1 MTLKKYNK
9 TNFHKHTFC
18 EFTEVD
24 TVTIPN
30 IDWHYKSKSGSGYCF
45 TDEGVYRISNHWGR
59 AGNCR
64 WRLISRASSKSSS
77 SLNSNLGYFATLQEA
92 NSKINNSQTRIGYAN
107 WSDFYSNNETEKLFY
122 IEVNFDTKDVIF
134 QHKNNPYYYGTAV
147 LRNASE
153 TAKVI
158 RQIKEI
164 LESDAWAKYLKSIDL
179 QVLRKDI
186 IQKLITTNINLQ
198 TIKKELY

>member
-24 TVTIPN
+24 TVAIHN
-30 IDWHYKSKSGSGYCF
+30 IEWHYKSKSGSGYCF
-45 TDEGVYRISNHWGR
+45 TEEGVYRISNHWGR
-59 AGNCR
+59 AANCR
-64 WRLISRASSKSSS
+64 WRLIS
-77 SLNSNLGYFATLQEA
+77 NS
-92 NSKINNSQTRIGYAN
+92 NSKINNSQNRIGYAK
-107 WSDFYSNNETEKLFY
+107 WTDFYPNNEIDNFFY
-122 IEVNFDTKDVIF
+122 VEVNFEAKEVMF
-134 QHKNNPYYYGTAV
+134 QHKYNPNYDGKAV

-164 LESDAWAKYLKSIDL
+164 LESDTWAKYLDFDDFE
-179 QVLRKDI
+179 QLRKEI
-186 IQKLITTNINLQ
+186 ILKLIQ
-198 TIKKELY
+198 TSISFAEIKKSLV

>member
-59 AGNCR
+59 AANCR
-64 WRLISRASSKSSS
+64 WRLISRASSKSST
-77 SLNSNLGYFATLQEA
+77 SLNSNLGDFASLQET
-92 NSKINNSQTRIGYAN
+92 NSKINNSQHRIGYAN
-107 WSDFYSNNETEKLFY
+107 WSDFYPNNETEKLFY
-122 IEVNFDTKDVIF
+122 IEVNFDTKEVIF
-134 QHKNNPYYYGTAV
+134 QHKNNPNYYGTAV

-164 LESDAWAKYLKSIDL
+164 LEYDTWAKYLDVSDL
-179 QVLRKDI
+179 EMVRNEI
-186 IQKLITTNINLQ
+186 IQKLITTNIPLP
-198 TIKKELY
+198 TIKKTFY

>member
-24 TVTIPN
+24 SDLIPN

-45 TDEGVYRISNHWGR
+45 TEEGVYRISNHWGR
-59 AGNCR
+59 AANCR
-64 WRLISRASSKSSS
+64 WRLISNLRANSS
-77 SLNSNLGYFATLQEA
+77 
-92 NSKINNSQTRIGYAN
+92 SKINNSQHRIGYAK
-107 WSDFYSNNETEKLFY
+107 WTDFYTNNETENLFY
-122 IEVNFDTKDVIF
+122 VQVNFDTKEATF
-134 QHKNNPYYYGTAV
+134 QHKNNPNYDGKAV

-164 LESDAWAKYLKSIDL
+164 LETDTWAKYLDFDHL
-179 QVLRKDI
+179 EELRKEI
-186 IQKLITTNINLQ
+186 ILKLINTSMTLQ
-198 TIKKELY
+198 TLKKDLY

>member
-24 TVTIPN
+24 ATLIPN
-30 IDWHYKSKSGSGYCF
+30 IDRHFKSKSGSGYCF
-45 TDEGVYRISNHWGR
+45 TDKGVYRISNHWGR
-59 AGNCR
+59 AANCR
-64 WRLISRASSKSSS
+64 WRLISKTNSDSSSKV
-77 SLNSNLGYFATLQEA
+77 
-92 NSKINNSQTRIGYAN
+92 NNGQSRIGYAN
-107 WSDFYSNNETEKLFY
+107 WTNFYPNNEIENLFY
-122 IEVNFDTKDVIF
+122 IEVNFEINNVTF
-134 QHKNNPYYYGTAV
+134 QHKFNPNYDGKAV

-164 LESDAWAKYLKSIDL
+164 LESDTWAKYLDFDDL
-179 QVLRKDI
+179 EQLRKEI
-186 IQKLITTNINLQ
+186 ILQLITTNKSLQ
-198 TIKKELY
+198 ILKKELLK

>member
-18 EFTEVD
+18 EFIEVD
-24 TVTIPN
+24 AATIPN
-30 IDWHYKSKSGSGYCF
+30 IEWHYKSKSGSGYCF

-59 AGNCR
+59 AANCR
-64 WRLISRASSKSSS
+64 WRLISSSKTSSS
-77 SLNSNLGYFATLQEA
+77 
-92 NSKINNSQTRIGYAN
+92 SKINNSQNRIGFAK
-107 WSDFYSNNETEKLFY
+107 WMDFYPNNETENLFY
-122 IEVNFDTKDVIF
+122 IEVNFDVKEATF
-134 QHKNNPYYYGTAV
+134 QHKNNPNYDGKSV

-164 LESDAWAKYLKSIDL
+164 LESDAWAKYLDYDDL
-179 QVLRKDI
+179 EQLRNEI
-186 IQKLITTNINLQ
+186 ILKLIQ
-198 TIKKELY
+198 TSTSFAEIKRSLL

>member
-24 TVTIPN
+24 AATIPD
-30 IDWHYKSKSGSGYCF
+30 IEWHYKSKSGSGYSF
-45 TDEGVYRISNHWGR
+45 TEEGVYRISNHWGR
-59 AGNCR
+59 AANCR
-64 WRLISRASSKSSS
+64 WRLISEIK
-77 SLNSNLGYFATLQEA
+77 NSNQKE
-92 NSKINNSQTRIGYAN
+92 RIGYTK
-107 WSDFYSNNETEKLFY
+107 WTDFYPNNETESFFY
-122 IEVNFDTKDVIF
+122 VEVNFDTKEVTF
-134 QHKNNPYYYGTAV
+134 QHKFNPNYEGKAV

-164 LESDAWAKYLKSIDL
+164 LESDAWAKYFDVEDIE
-179 QVLRKDI
+179 QLRREI
-186 IQKLITTNINLQ
+186 IKKLITTNTPLQ
-198 TIKKELY
+198 KIKKELY

>member
-24 TVTIPN
+24 AATIPN
-30 IDWHYKSKSGSGYCF
+30 IEWHYKSKSGSGYCF
-45 TDEGVYRISNHWGR
+45 TEEGVYRISNHWGR
-59 AGNCR
+59 AANCR
-64 WRLISRASSKSSS
+64 WRLISSSS
-77 SLNSNLGYFATLQEA
+77 
-92 NSKINNSQTRIGYAN
+92 SKINNSQNRIGFAK
-107 WSDFYSNNETEKLFY
+107 WTDFYPNNETDALFY
-122 IEVNFDTKDVIF
+122 IDVNFETKGATF
-134 QHKNNPYYYGTAV
+134 LHKNNPNYDGKAV

-164 LESDAWAKYLKSIDL
+164 LESDTWAKYLDFDDL
-179 QVLRKDI
+179 EQLRNEI
-186 IQKLITTNINLQ
+186 IQKLITDHQSLA
-198 TIKKELY
+198 TIKKNYFKIWKHNLTK